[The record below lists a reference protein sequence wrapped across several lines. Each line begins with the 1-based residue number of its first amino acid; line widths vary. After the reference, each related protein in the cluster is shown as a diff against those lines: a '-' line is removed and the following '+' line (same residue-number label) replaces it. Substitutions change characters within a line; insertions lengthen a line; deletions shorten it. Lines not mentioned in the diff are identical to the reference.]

1 MPKIDLPFTGGYY
14 VSRSLPISN
23 QQCKN
28 LYVHINT
35 GGGLAPESLYGTPG
49 SNQLATTG
57 GTGEANRG
65 GHVKNDVPYFVN
77 GNTLYVLNRTVDA
90 QDVETFNTVALG
102 TIEGDGRVSMA
113 DNGTQLCILVP
124 GGKGY
129 IYNEAAGT
137 PFEEITDVDFRA
149 NGDPQQV
156 VYIDGFFLFTTDQ
169 KKIIISALNN
179 GLAYNALDFGT
190 AEADPD
196 KIVAPIVNNNQLFVG
211 GSETFES
218 FNNVGGSGFPFQRLE
233 GGGFSV
239 GVFSPFSLINVS
251 STFMFVGGATNEAPS
266 VYAFTGSGFAIVSSD
281 AINVLLEKLT
291 AEQLENVFAM
301 SYSEGAAR
309 FVAWV
314 LPETTIVYDLTSKRW
329 HERGSYDIV
338 DDVTSEF
345 RWRANSAIKAYSR
358 ILIGDSQDG
367 RIGEIDLDILDE
379 YGQNILRTISSL
391 PFSNRGESIKV
402 PSIELTLES
411 GVGNATVPDP
421 VISMDRS
428 KDGKTFSDRRTRRAG
443 KVGEYDHR
451 AIWRRNGR
459 AARLEVFRW
468 TMSDKVKWVL
478 IKVTANIV

>member
-1 MPKIDLPFTGGYY
+1 MPRIDLPLTGGYY

-23 QQCKN
+23 QQLKN
-28 LYVHINT
+28 LYVHINE

-65 GHVKNDVPYFVN
+65 GHVKSDVPYFVN
-77 GNTLYVLNRTVDA
+77 GNALYVLNRTVDA
-90 QDVETFNTVALG
+90 QDVETFNAVSLG

-124 GGKGY
+124 GGAGY
-129 IYNEAAGT
+129 IYDESAGT
-137 PFEEITDVDFRA
+137 PFEEITDGDFRA
-149 NGDPQQV
+149 NGEPQQV
-156 VYIDGFFLFTTDQ
+156 VYIDGFFLFTTDE

-196 KIVAPIVNNNQLFVG
+196 KIVAPIVNNNQLWVG
-211 GSETFES
+211 GSETFEP

-233 GGGFSV
+233 GGGISV

-251 STFMFVGGATNEAPS
+251 GTFMFIGGATNEAPS
-266 VYAFTGSGFAIVSSD
+266 VYVFTGSDFAIVSSD

-291 AEQLENVFAM
+291 AEQLENVFGM

-367 RIGEIDLDILDE
+367 RIGEISLDILDE